1 MNGNIDEKQVLVG
14 ETSGPAPIDKSLKKK
29 GFAADAAEVGRRFE
43 VVGKRLDEL
52 NPVTAE
58 GLKYDGSAS
67 GLDAENVQSALDQM
81 AGKVADSVGKVDEDL
96 EEALAKIDGKMESYL
111 KAEDKPSG
119 TYTGNGSS
127 AQRIIDIGGNGNALL
142 IYAYGANTSGS
153 SLMFVCPVGAFGHYN
168 FSSSNTTVLPSGSAK
183 FENGKLTLKTYDA
196 YLNKSDVEYH
206 YQVL

>member
-1 MNGNIDEKQVLVG
+1 MSGNIDEKQVIVG
-14 ETSGPAPIDKSLKKK
+14 EASVPAPIDKSLKKA

-43 VVGKRLDEL
+43 VFGKRLDEL

-58 GLKYDGSAS
+58 GLEYDGSAS
-67 GLDAENVQSALDQM
+67 GLDAANVQSALDEM
-81 AGKVADSVGKVDEDL
+81 AGKVTDSVGKVDKDL

-127 AQRIIDIGGNGNALL
+127 AQRVIDIGGKGNVLLVYANGSNTSERSAVFVLP
-142 IYAYGANTSGS
+142 IGAYGHSGTNGGVSYAGS
-153 SLMFVCPVGAFGHYN
+153 SA
-168 FSSSNTTVLPSGSAK
+168 AK
-183 FENGKLTLKTYDA
+183 FENGKLTLATTSFT
-196 YLNKSDVEYH
+196 LNQKDVEYY